1 MNICIGGPWHGS
13 KLLGN
18 DNKKSFKVK
27 GKLPNSTTN
36 YFKRKIQFKNVFY
49 IFWVSDELMLLDENE
64 IIKIFL
70 LKKLNIIV

>member
-1 MNICIGGPWHGS
+1 M
-13 KLLGN
+13 LGN

-27 GKLPNSTTN
+27 GKLTDSTTN

-64 IIKIFL
+64 IIKNFL

>member
-13 KLLGN
+13 KLLGS

-27 GKLPNSTTN
+27 GKLPDSTTN

-64 IIKIFL
+64 IIKNFL

>member
-1 MNICIGGPWHGS
+1 M
-13 KLLGN
+13 LGN

-27 GKLPNSTTN
+27 GKLADSTTN

-64 IIKIFL
+64 IIKNFL

>member
-49 IFWVSDELMLLDENE
+49 IFGYLMN
-64 IIKIFL
+64 
-70 LKKLNIIV
+70 